1 MKKYF
6 NKALFIENL
15 KRYWSVAAIYFV
27 FIYLPG
33 IDHIRMNVNEVS
45 FYTMHSILTNR
56 YVWPVFYA
64 IFSVI
69 AAFVVFS
76 YLNTTKSSTLIHA
89 MPVTRK
95 ALFITNYISGT
106 VLFTIPLVLTT
117 ILLFVFKS
125 PTVSGFTYAA
135 YPEVYTTSNILSWAL
150 QSFCINAFTFSVAT
164 FGIIISGSGVI
175 TALTAIALN
184 FLAPSVLACLMGFA
198 QNSYF
203 GYSET
208 DIFEKIINTSPF
220 GIIITSGTDYYD
232 PCSSMNGVYLI
243 FLLVGYAIS
252 LFAYYLYTFRKIEN
266 SEDSYVF
273 KIVEKIIGF
282 LFVFIPCSACGLVF
296 YEIWGSMAYF
306 YGGFVGFV
314 IGQMISRK
322 TFKIFNKEGFKNLI
336 VFALIMVIVVGS
348 FSFDLFGYEKRV
360 PSIDDIE
367 RVDVSSSF
375 FIDVFGTGDTF
386 YSATEQNTIQNVIN
400 LHKEL
405 IFDKKYLTN
414 DDNFKSDVYPY
425 EPYASGHI
433 KIGYVLKD
441 GSTISREYYV
451 PTGWISNHDSFK
463 AVYLDNRNNS
473 QYGKNLSILKNYDAY
488 SMEFSLEKKEET
500 SDTYIRTL
508 NISKE
513 QKNVLINLLQTTY
526 EDYKS
531 MMYIDNGYPVGYI
544 YISFKVPAAI
554 FEKNRD
560 TFEKIAGYS
569 YQDYLYN
576 ENNGTMD
583 ESNVLVYYNYS
594 IYESY
599 EEIIDWML
607 DVYKT
612 ETSSKSM
619 EEIIAGL

>member
-1 MKKYF
+1 MKKYY
-6 NKALFIENL
+6 NKALFIENM

-27 FIYLPG
+27 FIYLTG
-33 IDHIRMNVNEVS
+33 IDHIRMNANEVS

-56 YVWPVFYA
+56 YIWPVFYA

-95 ALFITNYISGT
+95 ALYITNYISGT

-125 PTVSGFTYAA
+125 PTVSGFTYDA

-150 QSFCINAFTFSVAT
+150 QSFCINAFTFSVAS
-164 FGIIISGSGVI
+164 FGIIISGNGVI

-184 FLAPSVLACLMGFA
+184 MLAPSVLACLMGFA
-198 QNSYF
+198 ANSYYGF
-203 GYSET
+203 SET

-232 PCSSMNGVYLI
+232 PCSSMNVVYLI
-243 FLLVGYAIS
+243 FLIIGYAIS

-296 YEIWGSMAYF
+296 YEYWGSMAYF

-322 TFKIFNKEGFKNLI
+322 TFKIFNKEGFRNLV
-336 VFALIMVIVVGS
+336 VFALIMVVIVGS
-348 FSFDLFGYEKRV
+348 FSFDLFGYERRLPNV
-360 PSIDDIE
+360 GDIE
-367 RVDVSSSF
+367 RADVSCSF
-375 FIDVFGTGDTF
+375 FNDVFNTGDTF
-386 YSATEQNTIQNVIN
+386 YSATDEKLIQNVVN
-400 LHKEL
+400 LHKDL
-405 IFDKKYLTN
+405 INDKKYLTN
-414 DDNFKSDVYPY
+414 EDNFKSPEYPY
-425 EPYASGHI
+425 EYYPSGYI
-433 KIGYVLKD
+433 RIAYVLKD
-441 GSTISREYYV
+441 GSIMSREYEM
-451 PTGWISNHDSFK
+451 TNEWIKNHDSFK
-463 AVYLDNRNNS
+463 TVYIDNRDNS
-473 QYGKNLSILKNYDAY
+473 PYVQNLSILKNYDAY
-488 SMEFSLEKKEET
+488 SVELSLEKGREY
-500 SDTYIRTL
+500 SDVYIRTK
-508 NISKE
+508 NINKE
-513 QKNVLINLLQTTY
+513 QKNDLINLLQSTY
-526 EDYKS
+526 DNYTS
-531 MMYIDNGYPVGYI
+531 MTFWDNGYPAGYI
-544 YISFKVPAAI
+544 YVSFKVPAAT

-560 TFEKIAGYS
+560 QFEKIAGNS
-569 YQDYLYN
+569 YQDYIYD
-576 ENNGTMD
+576 EANGTMD
-583 ESNVLVYYNYS
+583 EGIVLVYYNYS
-594 IYESY
+594 IDESY

-607 DVYKT
+607 DIYKT
-612 ETSSKSM
+612 ENSSKSM